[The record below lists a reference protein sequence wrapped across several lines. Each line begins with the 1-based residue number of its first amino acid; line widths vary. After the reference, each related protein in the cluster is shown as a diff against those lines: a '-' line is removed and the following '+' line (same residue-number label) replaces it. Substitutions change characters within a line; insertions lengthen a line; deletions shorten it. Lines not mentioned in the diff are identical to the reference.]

1 MSDYGIYDKHIK
13 KIIALNKKR
22 GVYTSETHSNKKVPL
37 NPLSDFLKPL
47 PNGHVLTEIEAE
59 IAKIARFC
67 NDVYNAKAF
76 TSNGRTIT
84 LGEKGA
90 KLENVDFVAGLWRVQ
105 KKFPYKITRVRDK
118 DMVLMNKLNHKE
130 NTNFEYWDAKLVG
143 YNCYGPFIIDDKK
156 PDFIVS
162 RCIVNEREFWGYG
175 TTIESARAFLG
186 LKIWDELR
194 DVIHAAV
201 FNKSTKQK

>member
-1 MSDYGIYDKHIK
+1 M
-13 KIIALNKKR
+13 
-22 GVYTSETHSNKKVPL
+22 
-37 NPLSDFLKPL
+37 NPLSDFFKAKDGSRIP
-47 PNGHVLTEIEAE
+47 EDKAK
-59 IAKIARFC
+59 IAKIGAFC

-118 DMVLMNKLNHKE
+118 NMVLFNKIDHNE
-130 NTNFEYWDAKLVG
+130 STNFEYWTAKLVE
-143 YNCYGPFIIDDKK
+143 YNCYGPFIIEDSK

-162 RCIVNEREFWGYG
+162 RCVTDKGEFWGYG
-175 TTIESARAFLG
+175 ATIESARAFLG
-186 LKIWDELR
+186 LKIWDEYR
-194 DVIHAAV
+194 DVIHDAV
-201 FNKSTKQK
+201 FNRVKKQK